1 MELKS
6 AEMIE
11 KIKTHPQYR
20 QVGMILTHTGVVRG
34 HSRDGKPVS
43 EVEVRAD
50 RGALAKII
58 EDVKARPGI
67 IEVLVSVREGRL
79 GVGEEI
85 MNVAVAGDIREN
97 VFAAL
102 MDTVN
107 RIKAEVT
114 SKSEF

>member
-1 MELKS
+1 MKS

-11 KIKTHPQYR
+11 KIKTHPRYAG
-20 QVGMILTHTGVVRG
+20 VGMILTHTGVVRG
-34 HSRDGKPVS
+34 HSRDGKPVR

-50 RGALAKII
+50 RDALARVIA
-58 EDVKARPGI
+58 EMKARPGI

-79 GVGEEI
+79 QVGEEI

-114 SKSEF
+114 SKSEY

>member
-1 MELKS
+1 MKS

-11 KIKTHPQYR
+11 EIKMHPKYS

-50 RGALAKII
+50 RGALSRVI
-58 EDVKARPGI
+58 EEMKLRPGI
-67 IEVLVSVREGRL
+67 IEVLVEVREGRL
-79 GVGEEI
+79 CVGEEI

-114 SKSEF
+114 SKTEF